1 MLRGRVRVADI
12 NIFLAF
18 GAGVLSFASP
28 CTLPLYPGFLS
39 YITGVAVNELKE
51 NNGMLQRRALFHT
64 VLFLVGFFIVFA
76 AIGWS
81 ATLIGSF
88 LNRYD
93 DVIRQIGAILI
104 VVFGLIIVG
113 VFNPSFMM
121 KDRRIHFTNRPA
133 GFLGTLLIGMGFAA
147 GWTPC
152 TGPILAAVFTLAST
166 APAQGF
172 LYILVYACGFA
183 VPFFI
188 LAFFVGH
195 LAWIKKYNI
204 AFMKLGGGL
213 MIFMGIFLYFD
224 WMTRISSFLTNRFF
238 GGFTGF

>member
-1 MLRGRVRVADI
+1 VQVADI

-28 CTLPLYPGFLS
+28 CTFPLYPGFLS
-39 YITGVAVNELKE
+39 YITGVSVNELKE
-51 NNGMLQRRALFHT
+51 NNGMLKKRALFHT
-64 VLFLVGFFIVFA
+64 LLFLIGFFIVFA

-81 ATLIGSF
+81 ATLVGSF

-93 DVIRQIGAILI
+93 DAIRQIGAILI
-104 VVFGLIIVG
+104 VVFGLIIIG
-113 VFNPSFMM
+113 VFKPAFMM
-121 KDRRIHFTNRPA
+121 KDRHMHFTNRPA
-133 GFLGTLLIGMGFAA
+133 GFLGTVLIGMGFAA

-183 VPFFI
+183 VPFFF
-188 LAFFVGH
+188 LAFFIGH
-195 LAWIKKYNI
+195 LAWVKKYNVV
-204 AFMKLGGGL
+204 FMKLGGGL

-224 WMTRISSFLTNRFF
+224 WMTKISSFLTNRFF